1 MITPHI
7 TLCLVLILSTLTTS
21 SAQDDDWKKVKEDQL
36 TFAKYY
42 ATLNRLDTHL
52 DNVKK
57 FTYLMAK
64 SSTKSQ
70 LQKRQIMDL
79 RVFKSDSIAT
89 FQIPVQDLLKFRNHL
104 SWESQ
109 HIGFPN
115 MVTDLK
121 GYGLVSQKQILELK
135 LENLKLKQAS
145 KEEIANAQTELQ
157 QAEHN
162 LNQFLQKRQRVD

>member
-1 MITPHI
+1 MASHI
-7 TLCLVLILSTLTTS
+7 ILALLLSTFITTS
-21 SAQDDDWKKVKEDQL
+21 SAQDDEWAKVKAEQL
-36 TFAKYY
+36 TFEKYS

-52 DNVKK
+52 KNVKK

-70 LQKRQIMDL
+70 LKKRRIMDL

-89 FQIPVQDLLKFRNHL
+89 FQIPVQDLMKFRNHL
-104 SWESQ
+104 SWEMQ

-115 MVTDLK
+115 MITDLK

-145 KEEIANAQTELQ
+145 KEEIANAHTELK

-162 LNQFLQKRQRVD
+162 LNRFLQTRHRVD